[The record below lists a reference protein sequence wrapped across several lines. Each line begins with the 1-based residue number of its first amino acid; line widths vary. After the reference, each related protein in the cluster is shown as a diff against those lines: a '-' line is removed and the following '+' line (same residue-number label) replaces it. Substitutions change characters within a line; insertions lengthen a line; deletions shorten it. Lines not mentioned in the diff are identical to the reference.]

1 MKIFLNIRY
10 YSRINISKG
19 IDLAK
24 NNKSRES
31 IIFHYFFFN
40 HGFKFQ
46 DYVCNDCHDLTML
59 GVNMSVIAIIIVK
72 NDDFCCIVYNISKS
86 EAINLLKKSILEN
99 RRVYIK
105 TIVLNFSPF
114 KTVFFFTFLF
124 SICKMVIIWKAL
136 SL

>member
-10 YSRINISKG
+10 YIRINISKG

-31 IIFHYFFFN
+31 MVFHYFFFN

-59 GVNMSVIAIIIVK
+59 GVNMSDIAIIIVK

-86 EAINLLKKSILEN
+86 EAINLLKKSVLEN

-114 KTVFFFTFLF
+114 KTLFFLLF
-124 SICKMVIIWKAL
+124 CLVYVKWL
-136 SL
+136 LYGRL

>member
-10 YSRINISKG
+10 YIRINISKG

-31 IIFHYFFFN
+31 MVFHYFFFN

-59 GVNMSVIAIIIVK
+59 GVNMSDIAIIIVK
-72 NDDFCCIVYNISKS
+72 NDYFCCIVYNISKS
-86 EAINLLKKSILEN
+86 EAINLLKKSVLEN

-114 KTVFFFTFLF
+114 KTLFFLLF
-124 SICKMVIIWKAL
+124 CLVYVKWL
-136 SL
+136 LYGRL

>member
-10 YSRINISKG
+10 YIRINISKG

-31 IIFHYFFFN
+31 MIFHCFFFN
-40 HGFKFQ
+40 HGFRFQ

-59 GVNMSVIAIIIVK
+59 GVNMSDIAIIIVK

-86 EAINLLKKSILEN
+86 EAINLLKKSVLGN

-114 KTVFFFTFLF
+114 KTLFFLLF
-124 SICKMVIIWKAL
+124 CLVYVKWL
-136 SL
+136 LYGRL